1 MWLTETCYWMQ
12 HECNQYS
19 PVSFLDG
26 VGMKL
31 KSAKSMRST
40 MATKLNEHDS
50 TQP

>member
-1 MWLTETCYWMQ
+1 MSAISTALF
-12 HECNQYS
+12 H
-19 PVSFLDG
+19 FLDG

>member
-1 MWLTETCYWMQ
+1 MRLTETCHWMQ

-31 KSAKSMRST
+31 KSAKSMRPT
-40 MATKLNEHDS
+40 MVTKLNEHDC